1 MSHLILPLFLVNSV
15 HILKAQDCQYSH
27 RKYHV
32 SLKVNRIIVG
42 VSTRIKIDTKDSSTQ
57 PVPIRSDTKDSS
69 PQPVPNKTDTKG
81 SPQSVPIKSDTTD
94 SISPQ
99 PVPIKVSLHR
109 KRRESETPYNPG
121 ENKPDDKPSEQTIK
135 ENPKGNKWSAE
146 RKKAM
151 SERMKR
157 IWEKRREEGRKGKA

>member
-1 MSHLILPLFLVNSV
+1 MSHLILPLFLVNNV

-42 VSTRIKIDTKDSSTQ
+42 VSTRIKT
-57 PVPIRSDTKDSS
+57 DTKDSS

>member
-42 VSTRIKIDTKDSSTQ
+42 VSTRIKIDTKDSCPQ
-57 PVPIRSDTKDSS
+57 PVPIKTDSKDS
-69 PQPVPNKTDTKG
+69 
-81 SPQSVPIKSDTTD
+81 
-94 SISPQ
+94 SPQ

-121 ENKPDDKPSEQTIK
+121 ENKPDDKPPEQTIK

>member
-42 VSTRIKIDTKDSSTQ
+42 VSTRIKTDTKDS
-57 PVPIRSDTKDSS
+57 
-69 PQPVPNKTDTKG
+69 
-81 SPQSVPIKSDTTD
+81 
-94 SISPQ
+94 SPQ

-121 ENKPDDKPSEQTIK
+121 ENKPDDKPPEQTIK